1 MANPPVIRKT
11 PGMQTPTS
19 FPASVTDEQM
29 KSFHENGYCVIDG
42 LYSVQELEE
51 IERFFE
57 EWKDSPDGYLDSGGS
72 KRRVEE
78 VDSSKYQVRAM
89 HPHRTSEKV
98 VGWFTHPRVAAVLE
112 ALLGKPALG
121 VQTMYYFKPPG
132 ASGQGM
138 HQDNFYLLSKPTTC
152 IAAWTPIDG
161 ADEENGCLLVTPGS
175 QNRDILCTGSEGE
188 SWTVKSDGV
197 IGHFPKG
204 QKPVAVPVRRGQT
217 MFFGGNLI
225 HGSGPNKSKTRW
237 RRTFIGHYVDEATES
252 ISRFY
257 HPVLNMRGEVVSS
270 VAEHAGGGPC
280 GDTSWEGSVH

>member
-1 MANPPVIRKT
+1 MANPPGLRKT
-11 PGMQTPTS
+11 PAMQTTTS

-29 KSFHENGYCVIDG
+29 KSFHEKGYCVIDG
-42 LYSVQELEE
+42 LYSGQELDE

-57 EWKDSPDGYLDSGGS
+57 EWKNSPDGYLDSGGS

-112 ALLGKPALG
+112 VLLGKPALG

-204 QKPVAVPVRRGQT
+204 QKPVAVPVSRGQT

>member
-1 MANPPVIRKT
+1 
-11 PGMQTPTS
+11 MQTPTS
-19 FPASVTDEQM
+19 FPTSVTDEQM

-42 LYSVQELEE
+42 LYSVQELDE

-280 GDTSWEGSVH
+280 GDTSWDGSVP

>member
-1 MANPPVIRKT
+1 
-11 PGMQTPTS
+11 MQTLPS
-19 FPASVTDEQM
+19 APSAVTAEQM
-29 KSFHENGYCVIDG
+29 KSFLEKGYCVIDG
-42 LYSVQELEE
+42 LYSQQELDE
-51 IERFFE
+51 IERFFDD
-57 EWKDSPDGYLDSGGS
+57 WKDSPDGIFDNGDS
-72 KRRVEE
+72 KLRLEE
-78 VDSSKYQVRAM
+78 VDSSKFQVRAM
-89 HPHRTSEKV
+89 HPHRRHKKV
-98 VGWFTHPRVAAVLE
+98 ADWFTHPRVASVLE
-112 ALLGKPALG
+112 ALLGKSALG

-138 HQDNFYLLSKPTTC
+138 HQDNFYLLAKPTTC

-175 QNRDILCTGSEGE
+175 HNRKILCTGDDGE
-188 SWTVKSDGV
+188 SWTVKPDGV

-204 QKPVAVPVRRGQT
+204 QKPVAVPVKRGQT

-257 HPVLNMRGEVVSS
+257 HPVLDMQGEVVSH

-280 GDTSWEGSVH
+280 GDSTWQGSVH

>member
-1 MANPPVIRKT
+1 MANSFGIRQVT
-11 PGMQTPTS
+11 AMQTPTS

-29 KSFHENGYCVIDG
+29 KSFREKGYCVIDG
-42 LYSVQELEE
+42 LYSGQELDA

-57 EWKDSPDGYLDSGGS
+57 EWKDSPDGTFDSGGT
-72 KRRVEE
+72 KVRLGE
-78 VDSSKYQVRAM
+78 VDSSKFQVRAM
-89 HPHRTSEKV
+89 HPHRRHKQV
-98 VGWFTHPRVAAVLE
+98 ADWFTQPRVASVLE
-112 ALLGKPALG
+112 VLLGKPALG

-188 SWTVKSDGV
+188 SWTVKPDGV

-204 QKPVAVPVRRGQT
+204 QKPVAVPVSRGQT

-257 HPVLNMRGEVVSS
+257 HPILNMRGEVVSH
-270 VAEHAGGGPC
+270 VVEHAGGGPC
-280 GDTSWEGSVH
+280 GDISWEGRVH